1 MVNLINFASH
11 KKSIYKMKKLILIC
25 GTVLLASSAAHAQ
38 NWSLD
43 KAHAKLGF
51 AITHMKISEVEGSFK
66 NFDVNVISS
75 KADFTD
81 AVITLSADINSIN
94 TDNDMRDGH
103 IKGADYFDA
112 AKYPSMTF
120 KSTSIQKTSGNNY
133 KVSGILTLHGIS
145 KPVIL
150 NAKLN
155 GVGEN
160 PMSKKTMAGF
170 KITGNIKRSAFGVG
184 EESAMLSDDVALN
197 ANIELMKN

>member
-1 MVNLINFASH
+1 
-11 KKSIYKMKKLILIC
+11 
-25 GTVLLASSAAHAQ
+25 
-38 NWSLD
+38 
-43 KAHAKLGF
+43 
-51 AITHMKISEVEGSFK
+51 
-66 NFDVNVISS
+66 
-75 KADFTD
+75 
-81 AVITLSADINSIN
+81 
-94 TDNDMRDGH
+94 
-103 IKGADYFDA
+103 
-112 AKYPSMTF
+112 MTF

-133 KVSGILTLHGIS
+133 KVSGILTLHGVS

>member
-1 MVNLINFASH
+1 
-11 KKSIYKMKKLILIC
+11 MKKIILIS
-25 GTVLLASSAAHAQ
+25 GAMIIANTATIAQ
-38 NWSLD
+38 TWSLD

-66 NFDVNVISS
+66 NFDVKVNSS

-81 AVITLSADINSIN
+81 AQIELKADINSIN
-94 TDNDMRDGH
+94 TDNNSRDEH

-112 AKYPSMTF
+112 AQYPTLLF
-120 KSTSIQKTSGNNY
+120 KSSSIKKIDSKNY
-133 KVSGILTLHGIS
+133 TVTGTLTLHGIS
-145 KPVIL
+145 KNITL

-170 KITGNIKRSAFGVG
+170 KITGIVKRSDFKIG
-184 EESAMLSDDVALN
+184 EESMMLGDEVALSS
-197 ANIELMKN
+197 NIELMKN

>member
-1 MVNLINFASH
+1 
-11 KKSIYKMKKLILIC
+11 MKKLILIC
-25 GTVLLASSAAHAQ
+25 GTVLFAATAANAQ
-38 NWSLD
+38 TWSLD

-66 NFDVNVISS
+66 NFDVKVTSS
-75 KADFTD
+75 KPDFTD
-81 AVITLSADINSIN
+81 AVIELTADVNSIN

-112 AKYPSMTF
+112 AKYPTMTF

-133 KVSGILTLHGIS
+133 KVSGILTLHGVS
-145 KPVIL
+145 KPVVL
-150 NAKLN
+150 AAKLN

-170 KITGNIKRSAFGVG
+170 KISGTIKRSVFGVG

-197 ANIELMKN
+197 SNIELMKN